1 MAHIGMNRFP
11 NMAYFFIYCGCNMQV
26 YRELMEMT
34 EEESLIFFDSLGK
47 NHNKKYE
54 TIITSIMLRCMLA
67 DFEQNIF
74 RLAIRNY
81 GNTENVHI
89 WTFYNTDDDLYR
101 ELSSMIENRYK
112 KYGALFEY
120 EDTPEEMKIEKIK
133 SRKPSQGRRMTN
145 VQKIIQ
151 WREQLEIG
159 TEYKVQTLLKETGLN
174 DKQFQKAKSSNEM
187 IAKIFENDKT
197 NKKGYYRVS

>member
-1 MAHIGMNRFP
+1 
-11 NMAYFFIYCGCNMQV
+11 
-26 YRELMEMT
+26 
-34 EEESLIFFDSLGK
+34 
-47 NHNKKYE
+47 
-54 TIITSIMLRCMLA
+54 
-67 DFEQNIF
+67 
-74 RLAIRNY
+74 
-81 GNTENVHI
+81 
-89 WTFYNTDDDLYR
+89 
-101 ELSSMIENRYK
+101 
-112 KYGALFEY
+112 
-120 EDTPEEMKIEKIK
+120 MKIEKIK